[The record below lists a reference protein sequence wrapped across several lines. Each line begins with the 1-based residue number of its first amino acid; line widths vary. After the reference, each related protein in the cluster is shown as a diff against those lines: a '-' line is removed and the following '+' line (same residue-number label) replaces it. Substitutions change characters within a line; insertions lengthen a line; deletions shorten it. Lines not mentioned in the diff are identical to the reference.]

1 MHARELV
8 ELAAVAAVHGPALIA
23 GNGRLS
29 DSGLEQYWVAS
40 KCRLDR
46 WGRTIKG
53 LSQPQAAWPWG
64 TSAPRQGQIE
74 AVIEE
79 VLASEVLTR
88 VWTALLAGYD
98 RTRRR
103 QDSEYFGKGIY
114 LGHLEARNRVLKL
127 LITGPGISAE
137 QAVRLNRL
145 RQRVERWSDLLVGC
159 LVGVCDVA
167 DYAPHPDRAREFSAD
182 LGGAG
187 GMAMSPTHWKMTI
200 ASLRMAFL
208 TTFESDAANPD
219 SNSRIAASI
228 LRTFESDLFD
238 STGLFPSLYVT
249 RLEHLG
255 RDAEMLISDL
265 FQPVD
270 PWSIADLDRPAST
283 KEPMPGKRRFG

>member
-29 DSGLEQYWVAS
+29 DAGLELYWVAS

-46 WGRTIKG
+46 WGRSIKS

-64 TSAPRQGQIE
+64 TAAPRHSQLE

-98 RTRRR
+98 RSRRR
-103 QDSEYFGKGIY
+103 QDCEYFGKGIY

-127 LITGPGISAE
+127 LLTGPGVSTA

-145 RQRVERWSDLLVGC
+145 RQQVERWSDLLVGC
-159 LVGVCDVA
+159 LTAVCDVA
-167 DYAPHPDRAREFSAD
+167 EYAPHPDRAREFAAD

-187 GMAMSPTHWKMTI
+187 GMAQAPLRWQMTI
-200 ASLRMAFL
+200 ASLRLTFL
-208 TTFESDAANPD
+208 TAFESDAANPD
-219 SNSRIAASI
+219 SNSRVAASI
-228 LRTFESDLFD
+228 LRALESDCFD

-255 RDAEMLISDL
+255 RDTELLIHDL

-270 PWSIADLDRPAST
+270 PWQAGELDESLAPI
-283 KEPMPGKRRFG
+283 EPPPGRRRFG

>member
-8 ELAAVAAVHGPALIA
+8 ELATVAAVHGPALIA
-23 GNGRLS
+23 GSGRLS
-29 DSGLEQYWVAS
+29 DAGLEQYWVAS

-46 WGRTIKG
+46 WTRAIKSF
-53 LSQPQAAWPWG
+53 SQPQATWPWG
-64 TSAPRQGQIE
+64 TAAPRHAAIV

-103 QDSEYFGKGIY
+103 QDCEYFGRGVY

-127 LITGPGISAE
+127 LITGPGVSAE

-145 RQRVERWSDLLVGC
+145 RQRVERWSDLLVGG
-159 LVGVCDVA
+159 LVAVCDVA
-167 DYAPHPDRAREFSAD
+167 EYAPHPDRAREFANE
-182 LGGAG
+182 LGGAA
-187 GMAMSPTHWKMTI
+187 GMAMAPTRWQLTI

-208 TTFESDAANPD
+208 ATLTAEAANPD
-219 SNSRIAASI
+219 SNTRIAGSI
-228 LRTFESDLFD
+228 LRCFESDVFD
-238 STGLFPSLYVT
+238 STGLFPSLYLT

-255 RDAEMLISDL
+255 RDTELLIDDL
-265 FQPVD
+265 FQRDD
-270 PWSIADLDRPAST
+270 PWLSGELDFDAPTDTPPPSR
-283 KEPMPGKRRFG
+283 RRFG